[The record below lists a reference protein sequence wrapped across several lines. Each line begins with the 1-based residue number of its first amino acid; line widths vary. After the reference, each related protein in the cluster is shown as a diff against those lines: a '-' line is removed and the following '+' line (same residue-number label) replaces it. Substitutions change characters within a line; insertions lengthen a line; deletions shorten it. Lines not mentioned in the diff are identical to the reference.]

1 MSRLAGWWLR
11 LRHFVLRRE
20 EQDLDE
26 ELAFHLDRMTE
37 EYIASGMSPAEAH
50 RQARIAFGGVERS
63 RQECRESRPGFWIE
77 VLGQDVRYALRGFR
91 RNPVFTLAV
100 VLTMMLGIGATAAV
114 FSVVDRILFRPLPY
128 AQADRLVSVGL
139 VAPVEPQEF
148 MLGGSYYEWKDH
160 QRPFASLTQETGV
173 SPCDLT
179 EERPMRLSCAG
190 VEANFLSTLGVTP
203 MLGKSFTKEEDLP
216 NAPKTALISYKLWQ
230 VRFGRDQDVLERLIK
245 IDGAP
250 VRVIG
255 VLPKD
260 FEMPRLQEMDVML
273 PSQLDETAQRRADPG
288 RPMWAFA
295 RLKPG
300 VTVEQAKQ
308 ELQPVFDY
316 SLKLAPAPFR
326 KEVHLAVRS
335 LRDRQMH
342 DVRRVAIVLV
352 LLVAGLLLIVCANV
366 TGLMLARRA
375 AREREIAMR
384 SALGASRM
392 RLLRQGLTESLLL
405 AVIGGALGCGL
416 AVLLLRVFVA
426 AAPEGVPMLSK
437 ARVDLRIAGMMLAV
451 SGVCAVVAGLAT
463 ALRKPNSEALTGRA
477 GTARSFARL
486 RQWLVVGQIGT
497 SLVLLVGGG
506 LLFRSFMKLEHQRLG
521 METERVVTASLSLGQ
536 RMTPQQTMAFYRELE
551 RRMRYEPG
559 IMAVAISDTL
569 PPGGFHHD
577 QIYASIAIDHGERPA
592 SGTGGRVTWRWVTPE
607 YFRALNI
614 PIIAG
619 EGFTSS
625 ESESQQGFVVLSRR
639 LAQRMFPKESAVGH
653 TLRLAGWGTEN
664 NPRYTV
670 VGVVEDVKN
679 AGLRGGDEPEY
690 YRLLGS
696 HAEDW
701 SRGSAVILTTTLPP
715 DAVKRWL
722 EEQVA
727 ALDPTVPVKVQTMQE
742 RVNRMADRPRFE
754 SLLVGF
760 FATIGLLLAVIG
772 LYGVIAFLVAQRTQ
786 EIGVRMALGA
796 ARGDILRLVM
806 GRSLRLIV
814 AGVIAGLLAALA
826 VSKIL
831 TSMLFGVGSRDPMTY
846 SLATLSL
853 VVVALAATL
862 VPARSASRVDPAE
875 ALRNE

>member
-11 LRHFVLRRE
+11 LRHLVLCRE
-20 EQDLDE
+20 EKELDE
-26 ELAFHLDRMTE
+26 ELAFHLDRLTE
-37 EYIASGMSPAEAH
+37 EYIASGMPSVEAR

-63 RQECRESRPGFWIE
+63 RQHCRETRPGFWIE

-91 RNPVFTLAV
+91 RYPVFTLTV
-100 VLTMMLGIGATAAV
+100 VLTLMLGIGATAAV
-114 FSVVDRILFRPLPY
+114 FSVVDRILFRALPY

-148 MLGGSYYEWKDH
+148 MLGGSYYQWKDH
-160 QRPFASLTQETGV
+160 QRPFESLTQETGV

-179 EERPMRLSCAG
+179 EERPMRLNCAG
-190 VEANFLSTLGVTP
+190 VEANFLSTLGVAP
-203 MLGKSFTKEEDLP
+203 LLGRSFTKEEDLP
-216 NAPKTALISYKLWQ
+216 NTPKTALISYKLWQ
-230 VRFGRDQDVLERLIK
+230 SRFGGDRGVLERLIY

-250 VRVIG
+250 VRVVG

-273 PSQLDETAQRRADPG
+273 PSQLDEAAQRRADPG

-300 VTVEQAKQ
+300 VTVEQAKH

-342 DVRRVAIVLV
+342 DVRRVAIVLL
-352 LLVAGLLLIVCANV
+352 LLVSGLLLIACANV

-375 AREREIAMR
+375 VREREIAVR

-392 RLLRQGLTESLLL
+392 RLLGQGLTESLLL
-405 AVIGGALGCGL
+405 AVIGGVLGCAL
-416 AVLLLRVFVA
+416 AALLLRMFVA
-426 AAPEGVPMLSK
+426 AAPEGVPMLNQ
-437 ARVDLRIAGMMLAV
+437 ARVDMRIAGIMLAV
-451 SGVCAVVAGLAT
+451 STLCSVVAGLAT
-463 ALRKPNSEALTGRA
+463 VLRKPNSDALTGRA
-477 GTARSFARL
+477 GTSLSFALL

-521 METERVVTASLSLGQ
+521 METRSVVTASVSLGQ

-551 RRMRYEPG
+551 RRMRYGPG
-559 IMAVAISDTL
+559 ILAAAMSDTL

-577 QIYASIAIDHGERPA
+577 QIYASIAIDHRDRPA
-592 SGTGGRVTWRWVTPE
+592 GGTGGRVTWRWVTPE

-614 PIIAG
+614 PVIAG
-619 EGFTSS
+619 TGFASS
-625 ESESQQGFVVLSRR
+625 ESESQERFVVLGRR
-639 LAQRMFPKESAVGH
+639 LAQRMFPNESAIGH

-664 NPRYTV
+664 NPQYTV

-679 AGLRGGDEPEY
+679 AGLAGGDEPEY
-690 YRLLGS
+690 YRLLS
-696 HAEDW
+696 RHAEDW
-701 SRGSAVILTTTLPP
+701 SRSSALILKTTLPA
-715 DAVKRWL
+715 DSVKRWV
-722 EEQVA
+722 EQQVA
-727 ALDPTVPVKVQTMQE
+727 ALDPTAPVKVQTMQD

-754 SLLVGF
+754 SMLAGF
-760 FATIGLLLAVIG
+760 FAVIGLVLAVIG
-772 LYGVIAFLVAQRTQ
+772 LYGVIAFLVTQRTQ

-806 GRSLRLIV
+806 GRSLRLILAGVVTGLAAAV
-814 AGVIAGLLAALA
+814 AG
-826 VSKIL
+826 SKVL
-831 TSMLFGVGSRDPMTY
+831 RSMLFGVEPRDPMTY
-846 SLATLSL
+846 GLVTLSL
-853 VVVALAATL
+853 VAVALAATL
-862 VPARSASRVDPAE
+862 VPARSAIRVNPAV
-875 ALRNE
+875 ALRKE

>member
-1 MSRLAGWWLR
+1 
-11 LRHFVLRRE
+11 
-20 EQDLDE
+20 
-26 ELAFHLDRMTE
+26 
-37 EYIASGMSPAEAH
+37 
-50 RQARIAFGGVERS
+50 
-63 RQECRESRPGFWIE
+63 
-77 VLGQDVRYALRGFR
+77 
-91 RNPVFTLAV
+91 
-100 VLTMMLGIGATAAV
+100 
-114 FSVVDRILFRPLPY
+114 
-128 AQADRLVSVGL
+128 
-139 VAPVEPQEF
+139 

-179 EERPMRLSCAG
+179 EERPMRLHCAG

-203 MLGKSFTKEEDLP
+203 VLGRSFTKEEDLP

-342 DVRRVAIVLV
+342 DVRRVAIVLL

-760 FATIGLLLAVIG
+760 FAAIGLLLAVIG

-831 TSMLFGVGSRDPMTY
+831 TSMLFGVGARDPMTY

>member
-1 MSRLAGWWLR
+1 MTRIRLL
-11 LRHFVLRRE
+11 LRRDSAE
-20 EQDLDE
+20 LDE
-26 ELAFHLDRMTE
+26 ELVFHLEREAE
-37 EYIASGMSPAEAH
+37 ENRAAGMAANDAQ
-50 RQARIAFGGVERS
+50 RQARIAFGGVERAKA
-63 RQECRESRPGFWIE
+63 ECREARPGFWME
-77 VLGQDVRYALRGFR
+77 VLAQDVRYALRGFR
-91 RNPVFTLAV
+91 RNPLFTLTIV
-100 VLTMMLGIGATAAV
+100 VTLMLGIGATAAV
-114 FSVVDRILFRPLPY
+114 FSVVDRILFRALPY
-128 AQADRLVSVGL
+128 AHGDRLVSVGL

-148 MLGGSYYEWKDH
+148 MLGGSYYEWKEH
-160 QRPFASLTQETGV
+160 QRPFASLTEETGV

-190 VEANFLSTLGVTP
+190 VEASFLPTLGVTP
-203 MLGKSFTKEEDLP
+203 ALGRSFTKEEDIP

-230 VRFGRDQDVLERLIK
+230 SRFGEDRGVLERLVS
-245 IDGAP
+245 IDGEP

-316 SLKLAPAPFR
+316 SLRLAPAPFR

-342 DVRRVAIVLV
+342 DVRGVAIVLV
-352 LLVAGLLLIVCANV
+352 LLVAGLLLIVCANI

-375 AREREIAMR
+375 AREREIAVR
-384 SALGASRM
+384 SALGASRI

-405 AVIGGALGCGL
+405 AVMGGALGCAL
-416 AVLLLRVFVA
+416 AVLLLRMFVA
-426 AAPEGVPMLSK
+426 AAPESVPMLSK
-437 ARVDLRIAGMMLAV
+437 ARVDMRIVGMMLAV
-451 SGVCAVVAGLAT
+451 SGVCAVVAGLGT

-477 GTARSFARL
+477 ATTRSFALL

-521 METERVVTASLSLGQ
+521 METESVVTASVSLGQ
-536 RMTPQQTMAFYRELE
+536 RMTPEQAAAFYRELE
-551 RRMRYEPG
+551 RRMQYGPG
-559 IMAVAISDTL
+559 ITAVAVSDTL

-577 QIYASIAIDHGERPA
+577 QIYASIAIDHRERPA

-614 PIIAG
+614 AVTEG
-619 EGFTSS
+619 RGFTSEQS
-625 ESESQQGFVVLSRR
+625 ASQERFVVLSRR

-653 TLRLAGWGTEN
+653 TLRLVGWGTEN
-664 NPRYTV
+664 NPQYTV
-670 VGVVEDVKN
+670 VGVVGDVKN
-679 AGLRGGDEPEY
+679 AGLAGGDEPEY
-690 YRLLGS
+690 YRLLS
-696 HAEDW
+696 NRAEDW
-701 SRGSAVILTTTLPP
+701 SRGSALLLKTTLPP
-715 DAVKRWL
+715 DSVKRWV

-742 RVNRMADRPRFE
+742 RVSRMADRPRLE
-754 SLLVGF
+754 SILVGF
-760 FATIGLLLAVIG
+760 FAVIGLVLAVIG
-772 LYGVIAFLVAQRTQ
+772 LYGVIAFLVTQRTQ

-796 ARGDILRLVM
+796 ARADILRLVM

-814 AGVIAGLLAALA
+814 AGVAVGVAASLMASRVLASLL
-826 VSKIL
+826 
-831 TSMLFGVGSRDPMTY
+831 FEVGPRDPVTFGTV
-846 SLATLSL
+846 TLML
-853 VVVALAATL
+853 VVVGVSATL
-862 VPARSASRVDPAE
+862 VPARSASRVNPSD
-875 ALRNE
+875 ALRAE